1 MGPQPFTVPFSPPH
15 PPRPCYNLPGR
26 RGQDT
31 SRSSGEMFWMETFFM
46 PRCPEMGGQV
56 TAPGL
61 GVGVGAQVKR
71 GVHGGWALMGGE
83 VHGGWA
89 PIRTHLQRC
98 RRS

>member
-1 MGPQPFTVPFSPPH
+1 
-15 PPRPCYNLPGR
+15 
-26 RGQDT
+26 
-31 SRSSGEMFWMETFFM
+31 METFFM

-71 GVHGGWALMGGE
+71 GVRGGWAPMGGG

-89 PIRTHLQRC
+89 PIGTHLQQC